1 MFFPVSDIREG
12 FENRFLTVQTA
23 TYCRNRREDNAP
35 KGNQNHFEGFLMFI
49 EILGFRRAIV
59 KSFHIQSPAKFIL
72 KTIITQKAEKLNSC
86 FIF

>member
-35 KGNQNHFEGFLMFI
+35 KGNQNHFERFLMFI
-49 EILGFRRAIV
+49 EIFRFRRIMV
-59 KSFHIQSPAKFIL
+59 KSFHIQISRKVYPKSIYNTKSREIQWLLHF
-72 KTIITQKAEKLNSC
+72 
-86 FIF
+86 

>member
-35 KGNQNHFEGFLMFI
+35 KGNQNHFERFLMFI
-49 EILGFRRAIV
+49 DI
-59 KSFHIQSPAKFIL
+59 KFY
-72 KTIITQKAEKLNSC
+72 SC
-86 FIF
+86 IES